1 MMTIMSIGFFF
12 LVALASTTASAS
24 SRLESWSGGAG
35 RRRSAVLVAAP
46 PGGRA
51 ALPPAVLPTG
61 DDGVLAPAPAAPVA
75 AKPRRLVPL
84 PPSGPSYRGHV

>member
-1 MMTIMSIGFFF
+1 MMTIMSLGFFL

-24 SRLESWSGGAG
+24 SRLESWSGAG
-35 RRRSAVLVAAP
+35 HRRSAVPVEA

-51 ALPPAVLPTG
+51 ALSPAVLPTG
-61 DDGVLAPAPAAPVA
+61 DGVLAPAPAAPVA
-75 AKPRRLVPL
+75 AKPQRLVPL

>member
-1 MMTIMSIGFFF
+1 MMTIMSLGYFFF

-24 SRLESWSGGAG
+24 SRLESWSGGG
-35 RRRSAVLVAAP
+35 RRRSAVLMAA
-46 PGGRA
+46 PGGRD
-51 ALPPAVLPTG
+51 ALSPAVLPTG
-61 DDGVLAPAPAAPVA
+61 DGVLAPTPAAPVA